1 MIAKHWILGNASLAV
16 AAVLAAGCGDDEE
29 LGKLTREETETL
41 ALKVGAVSSMT
52 WFGKLGDVSGEYE
65 FAIPCPRSGN
75 VTFSGTSKLE
85 TDRVWVISF
94 DVDGTQKYNGC
105 AEVVESGETMT
116 LHGTVN
122 EGLSFTELPGLYDA
136 QIIEIKGTWRGTV
149 VWSSSKGDSGECEVD
164 LALDATYR
172 WSAWSQEVALLGG
185 LDGTFC
191 TIAVDA
197 PFEEWY
203 EETQ

>member
-1 MIAKHWILGNASLAV
+1 MTAKHWIAGNAGLAV
-16 AAVLAAGCGDDEE
+16 AALLAASCGDG
-29 LGKLTREETETL
+29 LGQLTPEETEAL
-41 ALKVGAVSSMT
+41 ALKVGAVSSMD
-52 WFGKLGDVSGEYE
+52 WFGRLGDVSGEYE
-65 FAIPCPRSGN
+65 FVIPCPRSGN

-85 TDRVWVISF
+85 TDGGWVISF

-105 AEVVESGETMT
+105 AEVVGSGETMT

-122 EGLSFTELPGLYDA
+122 GGLSFTEHPLYDT

-149 VWSSSKGDSGECEVD
+149 AWSSSKGDSGECDAD
-164 LALDATYR
+164 LALDATYM
-172 WSAWSQEVALLGG
+172 WSAWSQEVSLFGG